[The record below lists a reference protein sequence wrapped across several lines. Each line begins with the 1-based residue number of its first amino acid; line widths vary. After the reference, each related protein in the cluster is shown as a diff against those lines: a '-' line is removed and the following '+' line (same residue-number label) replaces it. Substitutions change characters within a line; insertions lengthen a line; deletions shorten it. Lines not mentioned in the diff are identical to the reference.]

1 MPATLDF
8 KYQAIPGAA
17 PPANQSLQIK
27 STGAALA
34 FTISPIAQPWLSVSA
49 NSGTTPATIKVYVN
63 PTNMASGSYSG
74 AIVVKAPTATTSQSV
89 TFNVTLEISD
99 APATV
104 IASTAA
110 LSFAFVADALV
121 NPAPQPIV
129 LTASGGAVSIATTI
143 TGGVWL
149 KAAPSSGIAL
159 TGTPLTVM
167 VSVNPAT
174 LGPGTY
180 NASIKFT
187 PSTTATRPITVAV
200 TLIITPG
207 VPTIT
212 ALWPHE
218 GLINSPA
225 TYVTITGTNFYG
237 TAAITSSAYIGTLKL
252 TSIVISPTSMLV
264 TMPAAQMTAK
274 GILPIMVKTPTA
286 TGDSGTLDFTV
297 ISDPEILAVTDAASY
312 ALGSVSPGEI
322 ITIYGLG
329 LGPAN
334 LLTLSGTD
342 PIATSLPS
350 GVTGTS
356 VTIDGVDA
364 PLVYTS
370 ADQVSCIVPFT
381 TPSTSGSQVDVV
393 VTYNSAASAAF
404 PVKKVDANPGIF
416 TMNAT
421 GSGQGAFLN
430 FNAATGDYIVNG
442 ASTQATKGSTV
453 VLYLTGYGATSCV
466 PILDASDA
474 IVSDCTTGA
483 TEANLISGK
492 VTPVLAVSVTIDGA
506 GAVATAQAPI
516 GSIPGLMQINA
527 VVPDTA
533 KPGSVPVVVTVG
545 TGAGAATTTQNVTL
559 AVK

>member
-1 MPATLDF
+1 MGTPHGQTTWQPAQSR
-8 KYQAIPGAA
+8 QA
-17 PPANQSLQIK
+17 
-27 STGAALA
+27 AAL
-34 FTISPIAQPWLSVSA
+34 
-49 NSGTTPATIKVYVN
+49 
-63 PTNMASGSYSG
+63 
-74 AIVVKAPTATTSQSV
+74 
-89 TFNVTLEISD
+89 
-99 APATV
+99 
-104 IASTAA
+104 
-110 LSFAFVADALV
+110 
-121 NPAPQPIV
+121 
-129 LTASGGAVSIATTI
+129 
-143 TGGVWL
+143 
-149 KAAPSSGIAL
+149 
-159 TGTPLTVM
+159 
-167 VSVNPAT
+167 
-174 LGPGTY
+174 
-180 NASIKFT
+180 
-187 PSTTATRPITVAV
+187 
-200 TLIITPG
+200 
-207 VPTIT
+207 
-212 ALWPHE
+212 
-218 GLINSPA
+218 
-225 TYVTITGTNFYG
+225 TITGTNFYG